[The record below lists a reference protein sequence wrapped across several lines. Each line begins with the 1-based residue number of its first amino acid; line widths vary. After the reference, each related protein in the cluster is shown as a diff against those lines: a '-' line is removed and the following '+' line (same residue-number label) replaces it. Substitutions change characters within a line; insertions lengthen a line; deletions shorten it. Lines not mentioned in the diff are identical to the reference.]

1 MDKIFRKSKSVQG
14 WNRKD
19 NKKKV
24 YVRQFTESKVNCTR
38 DYIKLCI
45 RENDLVYLMFHII
58 TNKAPSIEKAKSIA
72 ESILSL
78 AKEAKTI
85 NLDDSIWN
93 NKVMEVNSY
102 LTLFSMGARR
112 RFLPVFP
119 V

>member
-24 YVRQFTESKVNCTR
+24 YVRQFSESKVDCMR

-45 RENDLVYLMFHII
+45 RENDPVHLMFLII

-78 AKEAKTI
+78 AKEAKAI

>member
-1 MDKIFRKSKSVQG
+1 M
-14 WNRKD
+14 
-19 NKKKV
+19 
-24 YVRQFTESKVNCTR
+24 RQFTESKVNCTR

-58 TNKAPSIEKAKSIA
+58 TNKAPSIEKAKSSA

-78 AKEAKTI
+78 AKEAKAI

-112 RFLPVFP
+112 HFIPVFP